1 MAELPSRSLRSWKAR
16 TVIVLL
22 VAAVAGIAVVG
33 PRVYPKLRYYVSILK
48 AMPGE
53 QLRQSA
59 VLANLQAEQAK
70 QASELAA
77 IQAAQSTLQ
86 ATQSKQ
92 SAEIRDEVSDLRDRL
107 SDLKTDTADAASSN
121 STQASPY
128 QLGEWAFLDDVDVYQ
143 KAGLLEV
150 YGGTLTQKRS
160 GPIGVKSAVLTTNAR
175 KSWLAWSPDN
185 TPAINA
191 KQIEVELDSDTIRAG
206 TLTVG
211 LILDDYTFTGW
222 SLRLG
227 PDMPPDPALKPADVP
242 ADLAGPV
249 EKAGTP
255 GQLRGAGNGRYVALL
270 PKSVRAVLAG
280 TSGHSV
286 RSWVV
291 ILDGAGPG
299 ELAIRRLALI
309 ASDATASAPAASN
322 ISGKVVGGLATAGQR
337 IQLVLEDNQ
346 TRSTELGLDGSFVFS
361 DVPTRLA
368 ASLRYRFEDEDYY
381 ATLGRWF
388 RPLAGAMVVDVPVR
402 PEFDNPGRKEP
413 NAAGTDI
420 KSEFDADDQKNLT
433 TFRYAKHRRT
443 VWPGGPGYPREFAG
457 RAFANNFG
465 HLDRD
470 RALDNRDRCLRIAAV
485 GGSTFVALQ
494 VKATE
499 KFNVVLEGE
508 LGRRLGRCVEVI
520 SAGRDNGDLAANYR
534 VIRDYIMKFHPDVVL
549 IEQMSGLATQM
560 DPKIL
565 KSTLGWSYE
574 HNVLDDFYLD
584 AKGAL
589 TFRPWD
595 PSWALD
601 AVAPTREP
609 LIKGLGIFESFSIPY
624 ADFAPEAKASFD
636 LFAAVA
642 KKLSSDY
649 PKTRFVLATGHDQAV
664 CRRSNNCDGTFAMPD
679 GRTVRKGTA
688 QLLENFTRLCQQAS
702 IDCLQPPIPPAE
714 ENLTYRNDAHYS
726 VRGHQWLANNFADQL
741 AAMRSRP
748 VSGISK

>member
-1 MAELPSRSLRSWKAR
+1 MAELPSRGLRSRTAR

-22 VAAVAGIAVVG
+22 VAAVAGVAVVG
-33 PRVYPKLRYYVSILK
+33 PRVYPKLRYYVGILK

-59 VLANLQAEQAK
+59 VLANLQAEHAK
-70 QASELAA
+70 QVSELAA
-77 IQAAQSTLQ
+77 IQAAQL
-86 ATQSKQ
+86 KQ
-92 SAEIRDEVSDLRDRL
+92 SAEIKDEISDLRERL
-107 SDLKTDTADAASSN
+107 SDLKTDTADSASSN
-121 STQASPY
+121 SIQASAY
-128 QLGEWAFLDDVDVYQ
+128 QLGEWAFLNDIDVYQ
-143 KAGLLEV
+143 KAGLIEV
-150 YGGTLTQKRS
+150 YGGTLTQKRT
-160 GPIGVKSAVLTTNAR
+160 GPIAVKSAVLTTNAR
-175 KSWLAWSPDN
+175 KSWLAWSPDSS
-185 TPAINA
+185 PAINA
-191 KQIEVELDSDTIRAG
+191 KQIEVELDSDAIRAG

-227 PDMPPDPALKPADVP
+227 PDMPPDAALKPADVP
-242 ADLAGPV
+242 SDLAGPV
-249 EKAGTP
+249 EKAGP
-255 GQLRGAGNGRYVALL
+255 LKQLRGAGNGRYVATL
-270 PKSVRAVLAG
+270 PKSVRTALAD

-299 ELAIRRLALI
+299 ELAIRRLALT
-309 ASDATASAPAASN
+309 ASDATGSDTAPST

-337 IQLVLEDNQ
+337 IELVLEDNQ
-346 TRSTELGLDGSFVFS
+346 TRSTELGLDGSFAFS

-368 ASLRYRFEDEDYY
+368 ASLRYQFEDEDYY
-381 ATLGRWF
+381 ASLGRWF

-413 NAAGTDI
+413 NAAETDI

-443 VWPGGPGYPREFAG
+443 TWPGGPGFPREFAG

-470 RALDNRDRCLRIAAV
+470 RALDNRDRCIRIGAV

-494 VKATE
+494 VKAYE

-560 DPKIL
+560 NPRML

-574 HNVLDDFYLD
+574 HNVLDDFDLG
-584 AKGAL
+584 ANGAL

-601 AVAPTREP
+601 AVAPTNEQ
-609 LIKGLGIFESFSIPY
+609 LIKGLGIFESFSVPY
-624 ADFAPEAKASFD
+624 SDFAPEAKASFD
-636 LFAAVA
+636 LFGAIA
-642 KKLSSDY
+642 KKLKSDY
-649 PKTRFVLATGHDQAV
+649 PGTRFVLATGHDQAV
-664 CRRSNNCDGTFAMPD
+664 CHGSNNCDGTFAMPD

-688 QLLENFTRLCQQAS
+688 QLLENFAMLCEQAS
-702 IDCLQPPIPPAE
+702 IDCVQPPVPVAE
-714 ENLTYRNDAHYS
+714 ENLTYHHDAHYS
-726 VRGHQWLANNFADQL
+726 VRGHQWLARHFADQL
-741 AAMRSRP
+741 AAMLSRP
-748 VSGISK
+748 ASGITK

>member
-1 MAELPSRSLRSWKAR
+1 MAELPSRGLRSWKAR

-22 VAAVAGIAVVG
+22 VAAVAGVAVIG

-59 VLANLQAEQAK
+59 VLANLQAEHAK
-70 QASELAA
+70 RASELAA
-77 IQAAQSTLQ
+77 IQAAQS
-86 ATQSKQ
+86 KQ
-92 SAEIRDEVSDLRDRL
+92 SAEIKDEISDLREHL
-107 SDLKTDTADAASSN
+107 SDLRTDTADSASSN
-121 STQASPY
+121 AIQGSAH
-128 QLGEWAFLDDVDVYQ
+128 QLGEWAFLNDVDVYQ

-160 GPIGVKSAVLTTNAR
+160 GPIGVKSAVLTTTAR

-222 SLRLG
+222 SVRLG

-242 ADLAGPV
+242 SDLAGPV

-255 GQLRGAGNGRYVALL
+255 GQLRGAGNGRYVAPL
-270 PKSVRAVLAG
+270 PRSVRTVLAG
-280 TSGHSV
+280 ASGHSV

-299 ELAIRRLALI
+299 ELAIRRLALT
-309 ASDATASAPAASN
+309 ASDTATSDAAASN

-337 IQLVLEDNQ
+337 IELVLEDNQ
-346 TRSTELGLDGSFVFS
+346 TRSTELGLDGSFAFS

-368 ASLRYRFEDEDYY
+368 ASLRYRFADEDYY
-381 ATLGRWF
+381 ASLGRWF
-388 RPLAGAMVVDVPVR
+388 RPLSGAMVVDVPVR

-413 NAAGTDI
+413 NAAETDI
-420 KSEFDADDQKNLT
+420 KSEFDVDDQKNLT
-433 TFRYAKHRRT
+433 IFHYAKHRRT
-443 VWPGGPGYPREFAG
+443 VWPGGPGFPREFAG

-534 VIRDYIMKFHPDVVL
+534 VIRDYIMKFDPDVVL

-560 DPKIL
+560 NPRIL

-574 HNVLDDFYLD
+574 HNVLDDFDLG
-584 AKGAL
+584 ANGAL

-601 AVAPTREP
+601 AVAPTNEQ

-636 LFAAVA
+636 LFAAITR
-642 KKLSSDY
+642 KLSTDY
-649 PKTRFVLATGHDQAV
+649 PKTRFVLTTGHDQAV

-688 QLLENFTRLCQQAS
+688 QLLENFARLCEQAS
-702 IDCLQPPIPPAE
+702 IDCVQPPIPPAE
-714 ENLTYRNDAHYS
+714 ENLTYQHDAHYS
-726 VRGHQWLANNFADQL
+726 VRGHQWLAYHFADQL
-741 AAMRSRP
+741 AAMLSRP
-748 VSGISK
+748 RSGITK

>member
-1 MAELPSRSLRSWKAR
+1 MRSWKAR
-16 TVIVLL
+16 TVIILL
-22 VAAVAGIAVVG
+22 VAAVAGAAVVG

-59 VLANLQAEQAK
+59 VLANLQAEHAK
-70 QASELAA
+70 QAAELAA
-77 IQAAQSTLQ
+77 IQAAQS
-86 ATQSKQ
+86 KQ
-92 SAEIRDEVSDLRDRL
+92 GADIRDEISDLRERL
-107 SDLKTDTADAASSN
+107 SDLRTETAAPASSN
-121 STQASPY
+121 ATQASAY
-128 QLGEWAFLDDVDVYQ
+128 QLGEWAFLNDVDVYQ

-160 GPIGVKSAVLTTNAR
+160 GPIGVKSAVLTTNTR
-175 KSWLAWSPDN
+175 KSWLAWSPDH
-185 TPAINA
+185 TPVIDA

-242 ADLAGPV
+242 SDLAEPV

-255 GQLRGAGNGRYVALL
+255 KQLRAGAGGRYVALL
-270 PKSVRAVLAG
+270 PKSLRAALAG

-286 RSWVV
+286 KSWVV

-299 ELAIRRLALI
+299 ELAIRRLALT
-309 ASDATASAPAASN
+309 ASDAAGSDAAASN

-337 IQLVLEDNQ
+337 IELVLEDNQ
-346 TRSTELGLDGSFVFS
+346 TRSTELGLDGSFAFA

-381 ATLGRWF
+381 ASLGRWF

-413 NAAGTDI
+413 NAAETDI
-420 KSEFDADDQKNLT
+420 KSEFDTDDQKNLT
-433 TFRYAKHRRT
+433 TFRYVKHRRT

-470 RALDNRDRCLRIAAV
+470 RALDNRDRCLRIGAV

-494 VKATE
+494 VKTTE

-520 SAGRDNGDLAANYR
+520 SAGRDNGDVASNYR
-534 VIRDYIMKFHPDVVL
+534 VIRDYIMKFHPDIVL

-560 DPKIL
+560 NPRML

-574 HNVLDDFYLD
+574 HNVLDDFDLG
-584 AKGAL
+584 ANGAL

-601 AVAPTREP
+601 AVAPTNEP
-609 LIKGLGIFESFSIPY
+609 LIKGLGIFDSFSIPY

-636 LFAAVA
+636 LFAAIA
-642 KKLSSDY
+642 RKLSGDY
-649 PKTRFVLATGHDQAV
+649 PKTRFVLASGHDQAV
-664 CRRSNNCDGTFAMPD
+664 CRRRNTCDGTFAMPD

-688 QLLENFTRLCQQAS
+688 QLLENFTRLCEQAS
-702 IDCLQPPIPPAE
+702 IDCVQPPIPPAE

-741 AAMRSRP
+741 AAMLSRP
-748 VSGISK
+748 VSGITK

>member
-1 MAELPSRSLRSWKAR
+1 MRSRKAL

-22 VAAVAGIAVVG
+22 VAAAAAAAVIG
-33 PRVYPKLRYYVSILK
+33 PRVAPKLRYYVGILK

-59 VLANLQAEQAK
+59 VLANLQAEHAK
-70 QASELAA
+70 QSSELAA
-77 IQAAQSTLQ
+77 IQAAQSEQT
-86 ATQSKQ
+86 
-92 SAEIRDEVSDLRDRL
+92 AEIRDEILDLQDRL
-107 SDLKTDTADAASSN
+107 SDLKTDTAGAASAN
-121 STQASPY
+121 SVQGSAA
-128 QLGEWAFLDDVDVYQ
+128 QLGEWAFLNDIDVYQ

-150 YGGTLTQKRS
+150 YGGTLTQKRT
-160 GPIGVKSAVLTTNAR
+160 GPIGVTSAVLTTNAR
-175 KSWLAWSPDN
+175 KSWLAWSPDY

-191 KQIEVELDSDTIRAG
+191 RQIELELDGDTIRAG

-211 LILDDYTFTGW
+211 LILDDYSFTGW

-227 PDMPPDPALKPADVP
+227 PDMPVDPALKPADVP
-242 ADLAGPV
+242 SDLAEAV
-249 EKAGTP
+249 AKAGTLK
-255 GQLRGAGNGRYVALL
+255 QLRGAGSRRYVATL
-270 PKSVRAVLAG
+270 PRSLKAALAG
-280 TSGHSV
+280 GSGRSV
-286 RSWVV
+286 KSWVV

-299 ELAIRRLALI
+299 ELAIRRLALT
-309 ASDATASAPAASN
+309 ASDAAASGAAAST
-322 ISGKVVGGLATAGQR
+322 ISGKVVGGSATAGKR
-337 IQLVLEDNQ
+337 IELVLEDNQ
-346 TRSTELGLDGSFVFS
+346 TRSTELGLDGSFAFS

-368 ASLRYRFEDEDYY
+368 ASLRYRFEDQDYY
-381 ATLGRWF
+381 ASLGRWF

-413 NAAGTDI
+413 NAAETDI
-420 KSEFDADDQKNLT
+420 KSEFDTDDQKNLT
-433 TFRYAKHRRT
+433 VFRYAKHRRT

-470 RALDNRDRCLRIAAV
+470 RAIDNRDRCLRIGAV

-499 KFNVVLEGE
+499 KFNVVLESE

-534 VIRDYIMKFHPDVVL
+534 AIRDYIMKFSPDVVL

-560 DPKIL
+560 DARIL

-574 HNVLDDFYLD
+574 HNVLDDFYFD

-601 AVAPTREP
+601 AVAPTNEP
-609 LIKGLGIFESFSIPY
+609 LIKGLGIFDSFSIPY

-642 KKLSSDY
+642 RKLKSDY
-649 PKTRFVLATGHDQAV
+649 PNTRFVLASGHDQAV
-664 CRRSNNCDGTFAMPD
+664 CHGSNSCDGKFAMPD
-679 GRTVRKGTA
+679 GRTVRVGTA
-688 QLLENFTRLCQQAS
+688 QLLENFARLCEQAS
-702 IDCLQPPIPPAE
+702 IDCVQPPVPPAE
-714 ENLTYRNDAHYS
+714 QRLTYQHDAHYS
-726 VRGHQWLANNFADQL
+726 VRGHQWLARHFADQL
-741 AAMRSRP
+741 AAMLSRP
-748 VSGISK
+748 ALGSGK

>member
-1 MAELPSRSLRSWKAR
+1 MAELPSRGLRSWKAR

-22 VAAVAGIAVVG
+22 VAAVAGVAVIG

-59 VLANLQAEQAK
+59 VLANLQAEHAK
-70 QASELAA
+70 RASELAA
-77 IQAAQSTLQ
+77 IQAAQS
-86 ATQSKQ
+86 KQ
-92 SAEIRDEVSDLRDRL
+92 SAEIKDEISDLREHL
-107 SDLKTDTADAASSN
+107 SDLRTDTADSASSN
-121 STQASPY
+121 AIQGSAH
-128 QLGEWAFLDDVDVYQ
+128 QLGEWAFLNDIDVYQ

-160 GPIGVKSAVLTTNAR
+160 GPIGVKSAILTTTAR

-222 SLRLG
+222 SVRLG

-242 ADLAGPV
+242 SDLAGPV

-255 GQLRGAGNGRYVALL
+255 GQLRGAGNGRYVAPL
-270 PKSVRAVLAG
+270 PRSVRTVLAG
-280 TSGHSV
+280 ASGHSV

-299 ELAIRRLALI
+299 ELAIRRLALT
-309 ASDATASAPAASN
+309 ASDTATSDAAASN

-337 IQLVLEDNQ
+337 IELVLEDNQ
-346 TRSTELGLDGSFVFS
+346 TRSTELGLDGGFAFS

-368 ASLRYRFEDEDYY
+368 ASLRYRFEDEDHY
-381 ATLGRWF
+381 ASLGRWF
-388 RPLAGAMVVDVPVR
+388 RPLAGTMVVDVPVR

-413 NAAGTDI
+413 NAAETDI

-433 TFRYAKHRRT
+433 IFHYAKHRRT
-443 VWPGGPGYPREFAG
+443 VWPGGPGFPREFAG

-534 VIRDYIMKFHPDVVL
+534 VIRDYIMKFDPDVVL

-560 DPKIL
+560 NPRIL

-574 HNVLDDFYLD
+574 HNVLDDFDLG
-584 AKGAL
+584 ANGAL

-601 AVAPTREP
+601 AVAPTNEQ

-636 LFAAVA
+636 LFAAITR
-642 KKLSSDY
+642 KLSTDY
-649 PKTRFVLATGHDQAV
+649 PKTRFVLTTGHDQAV

-688 QLLENFTRLCQQAS
+688 QLLENFARLCEQAS
-702 IDCLQPPIPPAE
+702 IDCVQPPIPPAE
-714 ENLTYRNDAHYS
+714 ENLTYQHDAHYS
-726 VRGHQWLANNFADQL
+726 VRGHQWLAYHFADQL
-741 AAMRSRP
+741 AAMLSRP
-748 VSGISK
+748 RSGITK